1 MSFPNITPEEALVLL
16 SKGEVYALDRK
27 KYTECCVVKYLS
39 TRKNEE
45 DFDKNNI
52 DGEYIRFTEHN
63 NFVVRNGCPSLDM
76 FTHYLNMC
84 YPVITSKKETELLTG
99 DNCALDDKQNNTYF
113 LITYLKTRQ
122 DHDDFDKDNIDG
134 EYTRF
139 VEHSGFASREMFMD
153 QLKGCFPNITIR
165 KAMDLL
171 SENIYAL
178 DDITYNACCTVKYLS
193 MRKDDDDFD
202 RNNQDSEFTRYV
214 QHNGHDSRDM
224 FIHYLNVC

>member
-39 TRKNEE
+39 IRKNEE
-45 DFDKNNI
+45 DFDKNNV
-52 DGEYIRFTEHN
+52 DGEYNKFTEHN

-76 FTHYLNMC
+76 FTHYLKMC
-84 YPVITSKKETELLTG
+84 YLVIISEKEMELLTE
-99 DNCALDDKQNNTYF
+99 DKCALNDNQYITCF

-122 DHDDFDKDNIDG
+122 DHDEFDKDNIDG
-134 EYTRF
+134 EYMRL
-139 VEHSGFASREMFMD
+139 VEHNGLASREMFLD
-153 QLKGCFPNITIR
+153 QLKKCFPNITIR

-193 MRKDDDDFD
+193 MRKNDDDFD
-202 RNNQDSEFTRYV
+202 RNNQDGEFTRYIHCV
-214 QHNGHDSRDM
+214 GHNSREM
-224 FIHYLNVC
+224 FFHYLNLC